1 MGRRITRKQLKQDE
15 FVSTA
20 DTFIRWFLDNW
31 KPFAFGLGAVCLLIV
46 MWWTVGR
53 WSASRADQAS
63 LELHQAVVAFDEASQ
78 GGDPAAAEQSL
89 QSFIEDHGRDDQ
101 ADMAR
106 VYLARLKM
114 DRKEL
119 EGARDL
125 LVEVTG
131 RHRDDAVG
139 RVAMLDLVHLKVASG
154 QAAEVAPELEMM
166 ALGQDPRLPRDV
178 ALWELGELYRGEDN
192 PDQART
198 YYQRLVDEFPES
210 PYRGFASQRLN
221 ELG

>member
-31 KPFAFGLGAVCLLIV
+31 RPFAFGLGAVCLLIV
-46 MWWTVGR
+46 AWWTVGR

-78 GGDPAAAEQSL
+78 GGDPAAAEQNL
-89 QSFIEDHGRDDQ
+89 QSYIDDHGRDDQ
-101 ADMAR
+101 ADTAR

-114 DRKEL
+114 DRKDM

-131 RHRDDAVG
+131 RHREDAVG

-154 QAAEVAPELEMM
+154 QGAEVAPELEMM

-178 ALWELGELYRGEDN
+178 ALWELGELYRAEDN